1 MSSNVSI
8 DQFSNAVIAE
18 LMTYSAV
25 TTEKIKKAADL
36 SIKML
41 VEDSKRDAPTRT
53 GNYKSKISSK
63 TEETGK
69 YGKKN
74 IWYVKAP
81 NYAQAHLLEDGHA
94 IKRGGRV
101 IGQAKAKPHIN
112 ANAEKAIAA
121 FERGVEEALKGG
133 T

>member
-8 DQFSNAVIAE
+8 NQFSDAVIAE

-25 TTEKIKKAADL
+25 TTEKIKKAADE

-41 VEDSKRDAPTRT
+41 VEDSKRDAP
-53 GNYKSKISSK
+53 GDGFYKNKISS
-63 TEETGK
+63 TGK
-69 YGKKN
+69 YGKKS

-81 NYAQAHLLEDGHA
+81 QYRLAHLLEHGHA

>member
-1 MSSNVSI
+1 MSSIPV
-8 DQFSNAVIAE
+8 DQLASKITSTLAI
-18 LMTYSAV
+18 YSAE
-25 TTEKIKKAADL
+25 TTKKIKKAADL

-81 NYAQAHLLEDGHA
+81 NHAQAHLLEDGHA

>member
-1 MSSNVSI
+1 MNSI
-8 DQFSNAVIAE
+8 PVEQLASKITSTLAI
-18 LMTYSAV
+18 YSAE
-25 TTEKIKKAADL
+25 TTKKIKKAADA

-63 TEETGK
+63 TAETGK

-81 NYAQAHLLEDGHA
+81 DHARTHLLEDGHA
-94 IKRGGRV
+94 LKRGGRV
-101 IGQAKAKPHIN
+101 IGQSKAKPHIN

-121 FERGVEEALKGG
+121 FERGVEEALKVGD
-133 T
+133 